1 MNNKF
6 EAIEKASKGEITIEM
21 RPVYIINGAKRAYLS
36 ERSALNKLSSII
48 AEREVRKQ
56 GFETNYEDIPVTL
69 EDGTTAV
76 KRGEPTEYFM
86 GVKEGILIAL
96 HEHLKKEKQI
106 IKLQEEYAKAVVDH
120 SLLDDKVELL
130 RQQLQAAIDNRKKL

>member
-1 MNNKF
+1 MSNKF

-36 ERSALNKLSSII
+36 ERSALNKLSSLVT
-48 AEREVRKQ
+48 EREFRKA
-56 GFETNYEDIPVTL
+56 GRATNEPDTLVTL
-69 EDGTTAV
+69 ENGTEAIH
-76 KRGEPTEYFM
+76 RGAPTEQFM
-86 GVKEGILIAL
+86 AFKEGILTVL

-130 RQQLQAAIDNRKKL
+130 RQQLQTAIDNRKKL